1 MTILSSIIMFKIK
14 KFNSTTF
21 KISIGLFLS
30 VIIYYMNNFFY
41 VMGKTEKFD
50 ILISVW
56 SPMLIILFI
65 NSITIFKLNEK

>member
-1 MTILSSIIMFKIK
+1 
-14 KFNSTTF
+14 
-21 KISIGLFLS
+21 
-30 VIIYYMNNFFY
+30 
-41 VMGKTEKFD
+41 MGKTEKFD